1 MVKDLIINH
10 KNTPEGIN
18 EGMKL
23 TKQDY
28 LYILEMALVMSVS
41 LSMLLYGIGK
51 PLQFSNPTIT
61 QKPISALTGM
71 ELMWAFYGYTKVYPI
86 IMGIFEIAGALL
98 LLFRKTRLIGGLIIT
113 SILMNVIL
121 QDIFYGVN
129 VVALYAAIIYQ
140 ISILIIFWLNRKP
153 IISTVQF
160 YFNQFTT
167 LPKSQNKWLI
177 LILAGLGAVILKV
190 VEFFLTH

>member
-1 MVKDLIINH
+1 
-10 KNTPEGIN
+10 
-18 EGMKL
+18 MKL
-23 TKQDY
+23 SKQDFF
-28 LYILEMALVMSVS
+28 YIAEMALVISVS

-61 QKPISALTGM
+61 QKPISSLTGM

-98 LLFRKTRLIGGLIIT
+98 LLFRQTRLIGGLIIT
-113 SILMNVIL
+113 SILLNVIL

-129 VVALYAAIIYQ
+129 VGALKAAIVYQ
-140 ISILIIFWLNRKP
+140 ISVLIIFWLNRKP
-153 IISTVQF
+153 ISAIMRF
-160 YFNQFTT
+160 YFNQFNT
-167 LPKSQNKWLI
+167 LPKSQNKWIL

>member
-1 MVKDLIINH
+1 
-10 KNTPEGIN
+10 
-18 EGMKL
+18 MKL
-23 TKQDY
+23 IKQDY
-28 LYILEMALVMSVS
+28 LYIFEMALVMSVS

-51 PLQFSNPTIT
+51 PLQFSNLTIA

-71 ELMWAFYGYTKVYPI
+71 ELMWAFYGYSKVYPI
-86 IMGIFEIAGALL
+86 IVGIFEIAGALL

-113 SILMNVIL
+113 SILLNVIL
-121 QDIFYGVN
+121 QDIFYEVN
-129 VVALYAAIIYQ
+129 VGALNAAIVYQ
-140 ISILIIFWLNRKP
+140 ISVLIIFWLNRKP

-177 LILAGLGAVILKV
+177 LILAGLGAMILKV

>member
-1 MVKDLIINH
+1 
-10 KNTPEGIN
+10 
-18 EGMKL
+18 MKL

-28 LYILEMALVMSVS
+28 LYILEMALVFSVS

-86 IMGIFEIAGALL
+86 IMGIFEIIGALL
-98 LLFRKTRLIGGLIIT
+98 LLFRQTRLIGGLIIT
-113 SILMNVIL
+113 SILLNVIL

-129 VVALYAAIIYQ
+129 VGALYAAIVYQ
-140 ISILIIFWLNRKP
+140 ISVFIIFWLNRKP
-153 IISTVQF
+153 ISAIMRF
-160 YFNQFTT
+160 YFNQFNT
-167 LPKSQNKWLI
+167 LPKGQNKGLL
-177 LILAGLGAVILKV
+177 LILAGLGAVILKL